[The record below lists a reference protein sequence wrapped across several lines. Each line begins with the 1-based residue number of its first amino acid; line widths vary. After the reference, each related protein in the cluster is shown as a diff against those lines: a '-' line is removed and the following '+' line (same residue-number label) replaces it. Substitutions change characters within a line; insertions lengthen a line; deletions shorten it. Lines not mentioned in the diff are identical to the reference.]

1 MPDQI
6 CLTLELVW
14 KWTQCGNESDVGM
27 TPILQWNRK
36 FAVGIA
42 PNSLESGPSDPPFSS
57 VNQGIFATFA
67 YKERSFLLGFGQG
80 PSAIESRLFHTT

>member
-42 PNSLESGPSDPPFSS
+42 LNLLESGPSDPP
-57 VNQGIFATFA
+57 
-67 YKERSFLLGFGQG
+67 LLAVKSGYFRD
-80 PSAIESRLFHTT
+80 ICL